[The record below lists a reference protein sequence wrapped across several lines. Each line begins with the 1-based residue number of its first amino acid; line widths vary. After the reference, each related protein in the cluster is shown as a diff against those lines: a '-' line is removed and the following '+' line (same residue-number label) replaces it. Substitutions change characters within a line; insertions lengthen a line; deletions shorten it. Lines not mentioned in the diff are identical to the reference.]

1 VEALLQGRAAQLQEH
16 LVKPARLLARRGAG
30 LPQGA

>member
-16 LVKPARLLARRGAG
+16 SVKPARLLARRGAG